1 MFRFQMLIP
10 LGTALVVSACSTNPV
25 SNKPEVTFTSTAE
38 EKAIGADQ
46 ARQVDEYMGL
56 AGSAQQQAYIAEIG
70 RRLAASSPRQD
81 VTYTFKI
88 VDMPEPNAF
97 ALPGGPV
104 YLSRGLLALSNSED
118 ELACVIGHEIGH
130 VAARHHA
137 QQQTRQ
143 AIASPF
149 TAVTGIT
156 GALTGIV
163 APRIGAAISGA
174 GQMAAG
180 SILASYNRDQERE
193 SDEIGIKL
201 AAENG
206 WDPEAMSRFLEALS
220 REEVL
225 ERGTKRDAT
234 FLDSHPATTERMQAT
249 AAEGARLTR
258 ANEAPIAPN
267 HAAFLAKLDG
277 LVIGTDPG
285 AGIFKGDRFMHPK
298 LGISMKFPDNWAT
311 QKSHTFVAAADPKG
325 TGIVMVDS
333 PGMSDDPLRGA
344 AAVNRKLGF
353 SLGDVKSG
361 KIAGMPAARFVAQA
375 QSRQGP
381 IAVDFTWLVHE
392 GRIYQFMGAMPAQLY
407 VDRQDTFLAIAQ
419 SFRPMTR
426 AEISSVTERR
436 LRIVKARQGETLRRL
451 LERTDA
457 AVSPAQ
463 AAVANAME
471 METVLTEGQLVKIV
485 KEQPFTQAGR

>member
-1 MFRFQMLIP
+1 
-10 LGTALVVSACSTNPV
+10 
-25 SNKPEVTFTSTAE
+25 
-38 EKAIGADQ
+38 
-46 ARQVDEYMGL
+46 
-56 AGSAQQQAYIAEIG
+56 
-70 RRLAASSPRQD
+70 
-81 VTYTFKI
+81 
-88 VDMPEPNAF
+88 
-97 ALPGGPV
+97 
-104 YLSRGLLALSNSED
+104 
-118 ELACVIGHEIGH
+118 
-130 VAARHHA
+130 
-137 QQQTRQ
+137 
-143 AIASPF
+143 
-149 TAVTGIT
+149 
-156 GALTGIV
+156 
-163 APRIGAAISGA
+163 
-174 GQMAAG
+174 MAAG